1 MTNKFDINDT
11 KLISAF
17 CRHLLVNLITVS
29 FTNTKSDKTVQSTH
43 SKITNLKALVYAQ
56 LEEFKGKE
64 EELLMIEGKVI
75 VLFIGDKVKL
85 LNSFP
90 YVGTG
95 LQLMDSL
102 TGKYYRQKRAV
113 E

>member
-1 MTNKFDINDT
+1 MW
-11 KLISAF
+11 
-17 CRHLLVNLITVS
+17 
-29 FTNTKSDKTVQSTH
+29 VQFH
-43 SKITNLKALVYAQ
+43 WVQYRGVQFRVGGIPWLPALVYAQ

-75 VLFIGDKVKL
+75 VLFNGDKVKL